1 MILLD
6 TMVLSELRKA
16 RPNAGV
22 VRYLKAQKPETVFLS
37 AMTIGE
43 IEAGIQK
50 QRSVAPEFAEEL
62 SQWLALMELQ
72 FTQCIL
78 PVTPAI
84 AKLWGRL
91 CVQTGNKGIDNLIAA
106 TALVHNLL
114 VVTRNVKDFE
124 VVGVRVFNPFEGNK
138 KTEVMPGDD
147 AANLTAWQREDRE
160 R

>member
-16 RPNAGV
+16 KPNSGV
-22 VRYLKAQKPETVFLS
+22 VSYLKNQAADSIFLS

-43 IEAGIQK
+43 IEAGIEK
-50 QRSVAPEFAEEL
+50 QRSAAPGFAAEL
-62 SQWLALMELQ
+62 SAWLTLMELQ
-72 FTQCIL
+72 FSHCIL
-78 PVTPAI
+78 PITPAI

-106 TALVHNLL
+106 TALCHNLM

-124 VVGVRVFNPFEGNK
+124 PCGVRVFDPFGV
-138 KTEVMPGDD
+138 T
-147 AANLTAWQREDRE
+147 
-160 R
+160 

>member
-16 RPNAGV
+16 RLNSRV
-22 VRYLKAQKPETVFLS
+22 VAYLKRQAPDAVFVS

-43 IEAGIQK
+43 IEAGIEK
-50 QRSVAPEFAEEL
+50 QRSAAPEFAAQL
-62 SQWLALMELQ
+62 AQWLALMELQ
-72 FTQCIL
+72 FAHAIL

-106 TALVHNLL
+106 TALCHNLT

-124 VVGVRVFNPFEGNK
+124 PTGVRVVDPFASLKAG
-138 KTEVMPGDD
+138 
-147 AANLTAWQREDRE
+147 
-160 R
+160 

>member
-6 TMVLSELRKA
+6 TVVLSELRKT

-22 VRYLKAQKPETVFLS
+22 VSYLKSQASETVFLS

-43 IEAGIQK
+43 IEAGIER
-50 QRSVAPEFAEEL
+50 QRSVAPAFAQEM

-72 FTQCIL
+72 FAPSIL
-78 PVTPAI
+78 PVTAAI

-91 CVQTGNKGIDNLIAA
+91 CVQTGNKGADNLIAA
-106 TALVHNLL
+106 TALVHNLI

-124 VVGVRVFNPFEGNK
+124 VVGVRVLDPF
-138 KTEVMPGDD
+138 VD
-147 AANLTAWQREDRE
+147 
-160 R
+160 

>member
-22 VRYLKAQKPETVFLS
+22 VTYLKAQAPDTVFLS

-72 FTQCIL
+72 FAPSIL

-106 TALVHNLL
+106 TGLVHNLL
-114 VVTRNVKDFE
+114 VVTRNTKDFDA
-124 VVGVRVFNPFEGNK
+124 VGARVFDPYKEI
-138 KTEVMPGDD
+138 
-147 AANLTAWQREDRE
+147 QQS
-160 R
+160 

>member
-16 RPNAGV
+16 RPNAGAV
-22 VRYLKAQKPETVFLS
+22 TYLRSQAPDTVFLS

-43 IEAGIQK
+43 IEAGIEK
-50 QRSVAPEFAEEL
+50 QRSVVPEFAEEL
-62 SQWLALMELQ
+62 SHWLAQIELQ
-72 FTQCIL
+72 FAQFIL

-114 VVTRNVKDFE
+114 VVTLNVKDFE
-124 VVGVRVFNPFEGNK
+124 VVGVRVFDPFGETK
-138 KTEVMPGDD
+138 KD
-147 AANLTAWQREDRE
+147 
-160 R
+160 

>member
-6 TMVLSELRKA
+6 TVVLSELRKA

-22 VRYLKAQKPETVFLS
+22 VSFIEAQAADALFLS
-37 AMTIGE
+37 VLTLGE
-43 IEAGIQK
+43 IEAGIEK
-50 QRSVAPEFAEEL
+50 QRMAAPEFAEEL
-62 SQWLALMELQ
+62 NQWLTVMELQ
-72 FTQCIL
+72 FAQCIL

-106 TALVHNLL
+106 TALCHNLT

-124 VVGVRVFNPFEGNK
+124 PTGVRVLNPY
-138 KTEVMPGDD
+138 
-147 AANLTAWQREDRE
+147 R
-160 R
+160 

>member
-16 RPNAGV
+16 RPNTGV
-22 VRYLKAQKPETVFLS
+22 VAYLKSQKADTVFLS

-43 IEAGIQK
+43 IEAGIEK
-50 QRSVAPEFAEEL
+50 QRSVAPDFAAEL
-62 SQWLALMELQ
+62 AQWLALMELQ
-72 FTQCIL
+72 FSPFIL

-106 TALVHNLL
+106 TALCHNL
-114 VVTRNVKDFE
+114 VVMTRNVKDFE
-124 VVGVRVFNPFEGNK
+124 VTGVRVFDPFGL
-138 KTEVMPGDD
+138 PD
-147 AANLTAWQREDRE
+147 ADGTAG
-160 R
+160 

>member
-16 RPNAGV
+16 RPNPRV
-22 VRYLKAQKPETVFLS
+22 VTYLKSQPADTVFVS
-37 AMTIGE
+37 AMTLGE
-43 IEAGIQK
+43 IEAGIEK
-50 QRSVAPEFAEEL
+50 QRSAAPEFAAEL
-62 SQWLALMELQ
+62 AQWLTLMEMQ
-72 FTQCIL
+72 FASFIL

-106 TALVHNLL
+106 TALCHNLT

-124 VVGVRVFNPFEGNK
+124 PAGVRVFDPFSLPEAG
-138 KTEVMPGDD
+138 
-147 AANLTAWQREDRE
+147 ATAG
-160 R
+160 

>member
-16 RPNAGV
+16 KPNSGV
-22 VRYLKAQKPETVFLS
+22 VSYLKNQAAGTIFLS

-43 IEAGIQK
+43 IEAGIEK
-50 QRSVAPEFAEEL
+50 QRSVSTGFATEL
-62 SQWLALMELQ
+62 SAWLTLMELQ
-72 FTQCIL
+72 FAHCIL

-106 TALVHNLL
+106 TALCHNLI

-124 VVGVRVFNPFEGNK
+124 PCGVRVFDPF
-138 KTEVMPGDD
+138 
-147 AANLTAWQREDRE
+147 
-160 R
+160 

>member
-16 RPNAGV
+16 RPNEGV
-22 VRYLKAQKPETVFLS
+22 VTYLKAQAPETVFLS

-43 IEAGIQK
+43 IEAGIEK
-50 QRSVAPEFAEEL
+50 QRNIASEFAEEL

-72 FTQCIL
+72 FAQSIL

-84 AKLWGRL
+84 ARLWGRL

-124 VVGVRVFNPFEGNK
+124 VAGVRVFDPYTG
-138 KTEVMPGDD
+138 G
-147 AANLTAWQREDRE
+147 
-160 R
+160 

>member
-22 VRYLKAQKPETVFLS
+22 VTYLKVQVPEAVFLS

-43 IEAGIQK
+43 IEAGIEK
-50 QRSVAPEFAEEL
+50 QRSVVPEFAAEL
-62 SQWLALMELQ
+62 AQWLVLMELQ
-72 FTQCIL
+72 FANAIQ

-106 TALVHNLL
+106 TALCHKLT
-114 VVTRNVKDFE
+114 VVTRNVSDFE
-124 VVGVRVFNPFEGNK
+124 PTGVQLFNPFASAP
-138 KTEVMPGDD
+138 VARP
-147 AANLTAWQREDRE
+147 R
-160 R
+160 

>member
-16 RPNAGV
+16 IPNASV
-22 VRYLKAQKPETVFLS
+22 LAYLKAQVPDTVFLS

-43 IEAGIQK
+43 INAGIEK
-50 QRSVAPEFAEEL
+50 QRSVAPEFADEL
-62 SQWLALMELQ
+62 SQWLSQMELQ
-72 FTQCIL
+72 FAQFIL
-78 PVTPAI
+78 PVTPTI
-84 AKLWGRL
+84 AKVWGRL

-124 VVGVRVFNPFEGNK
+124 VMDVRVFNPFDSVRK
-138 KTEVMPGDD
+138 
-147 AANLTAWQREDRE
+147 L
-160 R
+160 

>member
-16 RPNAGV
+16 RPNARV
-22 VRYLKAQKPETVFLS
+22 VSYLKSQAPDAVFVS

-43 IEAGIQK
+43 IEAGIEK
-50 QRSVAPEFAEEL
+50 QRSAAPEFAAEL
-62 SQWLALMELQ
+62 AQWLALLELQ
-72 FTQCIL
+72 FADAIL

-106 TALVHNLL
+106 TALCHNLT
-114 VVTRNVKDFE
+114 VVTRNVTDFE
-124 VVGVRVFNPFEGNK
+124 PTGVRVLDPFG
-138 KTEVMPGDD
+138 PG
-147 AANLTAWQREDRE
+147 
-160 R
+160 

>member
-16 RPNAGV
+16 KPNAGAV
-22 VRYLKAQKPETVFLS
+22 TYLRSQAPDTVFLS
-37 AMTIGE
+37 AITIGE
-43 IEAGIQK
+43 IEAGIEK
-50 QRSVAPEFAEEL
+50 QRSVVPEFAEEL
-62 SQWLALMELQ
+62 SHWLAQIELQ
-72 FTQCIL
+72 FAQFIL

-124 VVGVRVFNPFEGNK
+124 VVGVRVFDPFGETK
-138 KTEVMPGDD
+138 KD
-147 AANLTAWQREDRE
+147 
-160 R
+160 

>member
-22 VRYLKAQKPETVFLS
+22 VAYLKAQALDTIFIS

-43 IEAGIQK
+43 IEAGIEK
-50 QRSVAPEFAEEL
+50 QRKASPKASDFAEEL
-62 SQWLALMELQ
+62 SQWLMLMLMLMEMQ
-72 FTQCIL
+72 FAEFIL
-78 PVTPAI
+78 PATPAI

-91 CVQTGNKGIDNLIAA
+91 CVQSGNMGIDNLIAA

-124 VVGVRVFNPFEGNK
+124 VAGVRVFDPFN
-138 KTEVMPGDD
+138 
-147 AANLTAWQREDRE
+147 R
-160 R
+160 